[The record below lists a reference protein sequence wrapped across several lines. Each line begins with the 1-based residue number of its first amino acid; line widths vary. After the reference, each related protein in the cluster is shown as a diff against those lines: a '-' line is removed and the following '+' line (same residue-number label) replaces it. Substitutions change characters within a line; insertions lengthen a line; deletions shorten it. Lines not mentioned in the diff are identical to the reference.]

1 MSDGKVSV
9 AYSSLLGYRKVKD
22 GMMEIYEEQAAK
34 VRSIYRWFMNVFSYK
49 AICEKLMGMGVK
61 MSMNKDVWRLSTV
74 FSILSNKKY
83 KGDALL

>member
-22 GMMEIYEEQAAK
+22 GMMEIYEEQAAN

-49 AICEKLMGMGVK
+49 AICEKLM
-61 MSMNKDVWRLSTV
+61 
-74 FSILSNKKY
+74 
-83 KGDALL
+83 